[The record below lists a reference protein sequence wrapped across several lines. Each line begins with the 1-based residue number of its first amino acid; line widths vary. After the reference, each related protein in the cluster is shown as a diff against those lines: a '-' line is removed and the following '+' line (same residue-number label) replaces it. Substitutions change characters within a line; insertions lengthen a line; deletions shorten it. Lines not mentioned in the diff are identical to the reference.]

1 MKLKATQLRKGMIII
16 FNDDLYQLTDV
27 MHITPG
33 KGQAAVQTKMKNI
46 KSGTNAE
53 KRFRSD
59 ENVEKA
65 TLENRSMEYLYDD
78 GNHYYF
84 MDQETFDQI
93 PLDSELLGDAHL
105 YMLPNTLVD
114 VSFFENSPIGIELP
128 NTVELKVTET
138 EPTMKTATV
147 TSSFKP
153 AVLETGLKVQVPQ
166 FISEGELI
174 RIDTRDGKYL
184 ERVK

>member
-16 FNDDLYQLTDV
+16 FNDELYTLTDV
-27 MHITPG
+27 MHVTPG
-33 KGQAAVQTKMKNI
+33 KGQASVQTKMKSI

-65 TLENRSMEYLYDD
+65 TLETRKMEFLYDD
-78 GNHYYF
+78 SDNYYF

-93 PLDSELLGDAHL
+93 PLHSELLGDAHYYL
-105 YMLPNTLVD
+105 LPNTPVD
-114 VSFFENSPIGIELP
+114 VSFFENEAIGIELP
-128 NTVELKVTET
+128 NAVDLKITET
-138 EPTMKTATV
+138 EPVMKTATI
-147 TSSFKP
+147 TSSYKP
-153 AVLETGLKVQVPQ
+153 ATLETGLQVQVPQ
-166 FISEGELI
+166 FISEGEVI

-184 ERVK
+184 ERAK